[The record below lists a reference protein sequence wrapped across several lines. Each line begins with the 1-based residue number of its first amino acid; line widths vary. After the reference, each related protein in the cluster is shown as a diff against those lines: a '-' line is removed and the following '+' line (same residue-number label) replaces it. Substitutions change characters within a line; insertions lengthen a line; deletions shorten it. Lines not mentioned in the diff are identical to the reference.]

1 MNITFRG
8 LSLSFPAISSS
19 KPTEGSNG
27 TQRGLAKLRRFFLVL
42 IFEGKKVCKLAGRW
56 PFEIPNPFPG
66 YKFSMVK
73 KTLLPRLSHQKI
85 AYRWMFIQHLPN
97 YHVIEHTLG
106 IQTL

>member
-73 KTLLPRLSHQKI
+73 KPF
-85 AYRWMFIQHLPN
+85 YRG
-97 YHVIEHTLG
+97 YHTKKLRIGGCSSSIFRITM
-106 IQTL
+106 